1 MTVCVT
7 ACVHDYMAVRM
18 CRLHIVDNTQPLV
31 DVEGFADYS
40 DVQAQDL
47 VPWTPLKAG
56 GYTGVY

>member
-1 MTVCVT
+1 
-7 ACVHDYMAVRM
+7 M